1 MISTLR
7 GTAHVALDRKSVVIE
22 TSGGVGYLVFVTPQ
36 CASVMQEGKEVVL
49 FTFLRVAEGV
59 MDLYG
64 FESLEAKSL
73 FERLISVSG
82 VGPKTALGVL
92 ASGPL
97 SSLEEAIS
105 RGDVSYLTSVQG
117 IGKKT
122 AERLVVELK
131 GKMALV
137 SSISSSLPP
146 TLGEAADALLS
157 MGYEKSEV
165 QEILQTVPVQY
176 TTPEQ
181 VVKYALQH
189 LR

>member
-7 GTAHVALDRKSVVIE
+7 GIAHLSFDQKSVVIE
-22 TSGGVGYLVFVTPQ
+22 TSGGVGYLVFISPS
-36 CASVMQEGKEVVL
+36 CASTIKQGESVFL
-49 FTFLRVAEGV
+49 YTFLRVAEGV

-64 FESLEAKSL
+64 FESLEARSL

-82 VGPKTALGVL
+82 VGPKTALSVL
-92 ASGPL
+92 AKGSHT
-97 SSLEEAIS
+97 SLEDAIS

-137 SSISSSLPP
+137 QSSGSQSVQ
-146 TLGEAADALLS
+146 EAIEALS
-157 MGYEKSEV
+157 MMGYGTT
-165 QEILQTVPVQY
+165 EIQSVLQSVRDTDM
-176 TTPEQ
+176 TAEQ
-181 VVKYALQH
+181 ILKYALKQ
-189 LR
+189 LQ

>member
-7 GTAHVALDRKSVVIE
+7 GIPYISLDRKSVVIE
-22 TSGGVGYLVFVTPQ
+22 TAGGVGYLVFVTPH
-36 CASVMQEGKEVVL
+36 CASIMQEGREATL

-64 FESLEAKSL
+64 FESIEAKSL

-92 ASGPL
+92 ASGSL
-97 SSLEEAIS
+97 SSLEDAIT

-131 GKMALV
+131 GKMASLQQY
-137 SSISSSLPP
+137 SSSSLQ
-146 TLGEAADALLS
+146 EVSEALLT
-157 MGYEKSEV
+157 MGYSGEEV
-165 QEILQTVPVQY
+165 RG
-176 TTPEQ
+176 
-181 VVKYALQH
+181 ALQS
-189 LR
+189 LDASANASVLIKQALTSLQR

>member
-7 GTAHVALDRKSVVIE
+7 GIPHISLDRKSVVIE

-36 CASVMQEGKEVVL
+36 CASTMQDGKEVVV

-92 ASGPL
+92 ASGSL
-97 SSLEEAIS
+97 SSLEDALS

-131 GKMALV
+131 GKMV
-137 SSISSSLPP
+137 SGIQVFGAQPLQ
-146 TLGEAADALLS
+146 EAAEALIS
-157 MGYEKSEV
+157 MGYTLGDV
-165 QEILQTVPVQY
+165 QKIMQTVPGDCVQ
-176 TTPEQ
+176 TEQ
-181 VVKYALQH
+181 VIKYALRQ
-189 LR
+189 LQ

>member
-7 GTAHVALDRKSVVIE
+7 GIAHLSLDQRSVVIE
-22 TSGGVGYLVFVTPQ
+22 TSGGVGYLVFISPS
-36 CASVMQEGKEVVL
+36 CASTIKQGESVFL
-49 FTFLRVAEGV
+49 YTFLRVAEGV

-64 FESLEAKSL
+64 FESLEARAL

-97 SSLEEAIS
+97 SSLEDAIG

-131 GKMALV
+131 GKMV
-137 SSISSSLPP
+137 SGVQSFGSQPLQ
-146 TLGEAADALLS
+146 EAAEALTA
-157 MGYEKSEV
+157 MGYGAE
-165 QEILQTVPVQY
+165 EIRSVLQSHTVEGAS
-176 TTPEQ
+176 TESIIKFAL
-181 VVKYALQH
+181 KYLQ
-189 LR
+189 